1 MIDKL
6 AKLVISLC
14 LVLGS
19 GVALAEAFGSSGGG
33 VSASLVCLLAGG
45 ADCQLPSV
53 RGGTFAFQDTNGVV
67 DVQISTAASG
77 TAGGI
82 VQLIDPRS
90 TLAASACDA
99 LSETGQIV
107 SYDDGA
113 SNSTSICVCEEIAGV
128 IGWAAISPTGDCT
141 P

>member
-53 RGGTFAFQDTNGVV
+53 RGATFGFQDSNGVA
-67 DVQISTAASG
+67 DVLISTAPSASG
-77 TAGGI
+77 GGI
-82 VQLIDPRS
+82 VQIVDPRT
-90 TLAASACDA
+90 TLAATACDA
-99 LSETGQIV
+99 ISETGQIV
-107 SYDDGA
+107 SYDDSV